1 MICSKCNQK
10 EANVLYTE
18 IINGTKKEQHLCEE
32 CAAKFTSFQM
42 ENPDWSNEFN
52 LGELLSSLLTNLYK
66 ENLPIKDNKKAEYSC
81 KKCNTTYEEVMKT
94 GRFGCAECYASFYND
109 IGRMLKGLQGSDIHS
124 GKRPEGYKSI
134 TDDLLEELSDLERL
148 EIKLKDAVQEERFE
162 EAARLR
168 DEILELRKGATNS
181 NA

>member
-18 IINGTKKEQHLCEE
+18 IINGKKKEQHLCEE
-32 CAAKFTSFQM
+32 CASKFTSFQM

-52 LGELLSSLLTNLYK
+52 LGELLSSLLTNYYK
-66 ENLPIKDNKKAEYSC
+66 EDLPKKNISSKVFSC
-81 KKCNTTYEEVMKT
+81 KKCKISYEEVMRT
-94 GRFGCAECYASFYND
+94 GRFGCAECYTSFYNE

-134 TDDLLEELSDLERL
+134 ADNLLEELSDIERL
-148 EIKLKDAVQEERFE
+148 EIKLKDAVQDERFE
-162 EAARLR
+162 EAAGYR
-168 DEILELRKGATNS
+168 DEILKLKKGATNN